1 MTSPKRYYTVVAVLV
16 LVVAFLTIFSLNFK
30 SPGKAGLFKKIVLE
44 MAAPLNYAV
53 NSVFSSIG
61 GAWERYVML
70 VGLEGENR
78 ELKARVTFLMKEV
91 NDYREMSLEY
101 VRMKKLMNIRGN
113 IGFPTV
119 AARVVGRD
127 RLSVFRTVLID
138 KGTADGIKPG
148 FPVITE
154 EGVAGRVIEASW
166 NVSKVLLLVDYNSNI
181 DAIIQKNR
189 CRGVLRGCGRS
200 GCELKYV
207 QRSEDVKVGDVV
219 ISSGLAG
226 VFPKGLVLGGVAA
239 VDKEEAGLFQRIRVS
254 PAVDVNKM
262 EDALVILKR
271 TGDTR

>member
-16 LVVAFLTIFSLNFK
+16 LVVASLTIFSLNFK
-30 SPGKAGLFKKIVLE
+30 SPGKAGLFKKIALE

-138 KGTADGIKPG
+138 KGTADRIKPG

-189 CRGVLRGCGRS
+189 CRGVLQGCGRS

-226 VFPKGLVLGGVAA
+226 VFPKGLVLGRVAA